1 MIIDYKIEAG
11 KPVVHMWTRGSDG
24 VKKHVQAIHAPYFYV
39 AKKGGDEKG
48 FFGEEL
54 TKMVTRKPTDVGEQR
69 IKYPESW
76 ESDVLFS
83 DRYLVDC
90 VPQIPE
96 FHPKICYLDIEQRK
110 FSLEGNEP
118 IIIVGCKSSFDTPGD
133 LDKVIS
139 FVVSES
145 TADDATL
152 VGLINVRLYP
162 DEPKMLQGL
171 ANYIIKEDFDIITG
185 WNINGYDMPVIL
197 ERMRRNNLDHNQL
210 SPIGRTKIE
219 IGNDKPISGRIVYD
233 LQDGYKKAHKGTLP
247 STSLDY
253 CAEIEG
259 VGNKVH
265 INWEESTLG
274 EKARYNKM
282 DVILP
287 ELIEN
292 NRHIIARKV
301 YLQQKIGCRFEA
313 TYYNRNM
320 IDIACLRQAG
330 EWGVRLPKKK
340 SHDEKDK
347 RFKGGYVMRPVL
359 GLYHN
364 IVVFDISSMYPNII
378 INNNMSPEM
387 KTMPIDD
394 TQIAEFAPAPP
405 LGLIPTVTKNF
416 LEIANESKKKR
427 NEATGDEK
435 KLLSDRYDVDK
446 QLVNAM
452 FGVNAYSNFRLYD
465 LEVASSITEKG
476 RKVIRRLIFN
486 VKKLGYVVV
495 YSDTDSIFI
504 EMPHEKAQEMLNI
517 LNDIL
522 KDDGMSIKIDKEYTG
537 FLVTGAKRYAGL
549 TEDGELEITGLDAI
563 RADSPKFVRSLL
575 KIILERVLKGDPEL
589 EVKKYIRD
597 ELERAKTLD
606 LTETAFPKTLTK
618 NADEYDTDLIQVRAA
633 KKGNELLGKHYD
645 KMSRFYVQYQGLK
658 GTNPI
663 GFDKH
668 EEVKDLEFVFD
679 KLEEHTRSKVKKI
692 FEATGWDE
700 RLEGGTS
707 SLLDF

>member
-1 MIIDYKIEAG
+1 MIIDYAIEGG
-11 KPVVHMWTRGSDG
+11 KPVVHMWTRDKPGK
-24 VKKHVQAIHAPYFYV
+24 KKHVKAIHAPYFYV
-39 AKKGGDEKG
+39 SKPGGDEKG

-54 TKMVTRKPTDVGEQR
+54 RKIITTKPTDVGEQR

-83 DRYLVDC
+83 DRYLIDC

-96 FHPKICYLDIEQRK
+96 FHPKICYLDIEQSK

-118 IIIVGCKSSFDTPGD
+118 IIIVGCKSSFDAPGD
-133 LDKVIS
+133 LDKVVS
-139 FVVSES
+139 FVVSGNSKDEES
-145 TADDATL
+145 L

-162 DEPKMLQGL
+162 DEARMLQGL
-171 ANYIIKEDFDIITG
+171 ADYIIKEDFDLFTG

-197 ERMRRNNLDHNQL
+197 ERMRKNKVNHNLL

-233 LQDGYKKAHKGTLP
+233 LQDGYKKAHKGTIP

-274 EKARYNKM
+274 EKAKYNKV
-282 DVILP
+282 DVVLP
-287 ELIEN
+287 ELIEHK
-292 NRHIIARKV
+292 RHIIAKKI
-301 YLQQKIGCRFEA
+301 YLQRKIGCRFEA

-320 IDIACLRQAG
+320 IDIACLREAG
-330 EWGVRLPKKK
+330 KRGVRLPKTKSKK
-340 SHDEKDK
+340 DQDA
-347 RFKGGYVMRPVL
+347 RFKGGYVMRPKL
-359 GLYHN
+359 GLYKN

-378 INNNMSPEM
+378 IKNNMSPET
-387 KTMPIDD
+387 KTMHIDD

-405 LGLIPTVTKNF
+405 LGLIPAVTQNF
-416 LEIANESKKKR
+416 LKIANESKKKR
-427 NEATGDEK
+427 NEATGEEK
-435 KLLSDRYDVDK
+435 KILSDQYDTDK

-465 LEVASSITEKG
+465 LEVASSVTEKG
-476 RKVIRRLIFN
+476 RKIIRRLIFN
-486 VKKLGYVVV
+486 VKKLGYEVV
-495 YSDTDSIFI
+495 YSDTDSIFVAM
-504 EMPHEKAQEMLNI
+504 EHEKAQEMLNT
-517 LNDIL
+517 LNSLL
-522 KDDGMSIKIDKEYTG
+522 KDDGMNIKIEKKYTG

-549 TEDGELEITGLDAI
+549 TEDGTLEITGLDAI

-575 KIILERVLKGDPEL
+575 KIVLERTLKGDPEL

-597 ELERAKTLD
+597 ELERARDLD

-618 NADEYDTDLIQVRAA
+618 DAEEYETELVQVKAA

-645 KMSRFYVQYQGLK
+645 KMSRFYVQYMGLR

-663 GFDKH
+663 GFDRH
-668 EEVKDLEFVFD
+668 EEVKDMPFVFD
-679 KLEEHTRSKVKKI
+679 KLEEHVRSKLEKI
-692 FEATGWDE
+692 FEAVGWSV